1 MYEYIIQHPSIDWA
15 MAKGD
20 SKILVQALISKN
32 SSLDSYGLLV
42 QAWFLNSDWTVRFNS
57 VNREPL
63 TNTVLLILK
72 NVLSKKSKEPFK
84 LPGFENRGQFSWF
97 KSELFLFK
105 KIKLFTNSH
114 TKCGVFFF
122 FFVFFLFF
130 VLKERWPWS
139 CKKLFELS
147 YSHTKREGN
156 RVMYS
161 LAKLAVNFLN
171 YVVWIEDDS
180 SSVIPF
186 VKGNLASHS

>member
-42 QAWFLNSDWTVRFNS
+42 QAWFINSDWTVRFNS

-114 TKCGVFFF
+114 TKCGFFF
-122 FFVFFLFF
+122 FF
-130 VLKERWPWS
+130 LKIDDCGFARNF
-139 CKKLFELS
+139 FELS

-156 RVMYS
+156 KVMYS

-171 YVVWIEDDS
+171 YVVWMEDVS
-180 SSVIPF
+180 SSIIPF
-186 VKGNLASHS
+186 VQGNLASHS

>member
-1 MYEYIIQHPSIDWA
+1 

-63 TNTVLLILK
+63 TNTVPLILK

-84 LPGFENRGQFSWF
+84 LPGFENHGQFSWF
-97 KSELFLFK
+97 KSKLFLFK

-122 FFVFFLFF
+122 FFFFFLFF
-130 VLKERWPWS
+130 VLKER
-139 CKKLFELS
+139 
-147 YSHTKREGN
+147 
-156 RVMYS
+156 
-161 LAKLAVNFLN
+161 
-171 YVVWIEDDS
+171 
-180 SSVIPF
+180 
-186 VKGNLASHS
+186 

>member
-84 LPGFENRGQFSWF
+84 LPGFENCGQFSWF

-122 FFVFFLFF
+122 FFFFLF
-130 VLKERWPWS
+130 W
-139 CKKLFELS
+139 KKDDRGLARNFFELS

-156 RVMYS
+156 KVMYS